1 MMTNKL
7 FQNLL
12 PAYLVAISLT
22 TLILKIYTLN
32 KQLSEAARMQRAFCH
47 LLASLSYHRELRKLS
62 SSLATAFQSTRSP
75 EVNHSTRKQVL
86 TFSRGVGGEKNQ
98 LSL

>member
-32 KQLSEAARMQRAFCH
+32 KQLSEAARTQRAFCH
-47 LLASLSYHRELRKLS
+47 LLASLSYCS
-62 SSLATAFQSTRSP
+62 FWFQSHLPIITTPS
-75 EVNHSTRKQVL
+75 
-86 TFSRGVGGEKNQ
+86 FA
-98 LSL
+98 